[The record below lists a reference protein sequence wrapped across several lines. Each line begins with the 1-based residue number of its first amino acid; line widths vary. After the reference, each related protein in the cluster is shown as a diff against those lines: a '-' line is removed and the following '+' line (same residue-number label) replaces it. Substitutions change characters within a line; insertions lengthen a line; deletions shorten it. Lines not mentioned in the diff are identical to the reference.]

1 MEYWATE
8 YVKTAIWNGWNSWGE
23 SPILQATGLAP
34 KTTKS
39 TLPTKQPR
47 VHSLDGTVAKGNPV
61 TSFRGVMS
69 DATRKKLPGYGV
81 GPKLKIVG
89 FGR

>member
-8 YVKTAIWNGWNSWGE
+8 YVKTAIWNGWNSWQQ

-34 KTTKS
+34 KTTINNIPAAK
-39 TLPTKQPR
+39 PK
-47 VHSLDGTVAKGNPV
+47 VHSLDGSVPKTNPV
-61 TSFRGVMS
+61 TSFRGITS
-69 DATRKKLPGYGV
+69 DATRKKLPGYGM

-89 FGR
+89 FGK